1 MKLNFYSFASV
12 LSALVLLQALGAQ
25 AKGGSAQQR
34 PEKNLT
40 IPPDTVAMPDGGF
53 LSDIEGKWDCGE
65 FGTVV
70 FKQSG
75 SKVTGTYGEDGKI
88 TGTLKGTRF
97 TGTWSE
103 SGGSARGR
111 LISRL
116 LSNARRTGQQTFGEN
131 GKMPASANGS
141 PPHGN
146 ARTDR
151 DCGSSTAD

>member
-1 MKLNFYSFASV
+1 MKLNFYSFASA

-103 SGGSARGR
+103 SGGSARGSFDFTTSIER
-111 LISRL
+111 KANRPTNLRGKWK
-116 LSNARRTGQQTFGEN
+116 NAGER
-131 GKMPASANGS
+131 KWQPAPWECAN
-141 PPHGN
+141 
-146 ARTDR
+146 
-151 DCGSSTAD
+151 